1 MCQTESTDQ
10 GRTWTT
16 PHRLGFRGDAADLL
30 LTSTGVL
37 LSAHRHPGT
46 SLHYSL
52 DHGKTWSKNVQIDT
66 VGGAYPSMVEL
77 DDGTILCVYY
87 EEGGGSSIRATR
99 FRATREGIDFIPW
112 PAKQ

>member
-1 MCQTESTDQ
+1 MCQTESKDF

-16 PHRLGFRGDAADLL
+16 PHDLGFRGDAADLL
-30 LTSTGVL
+30 LTSKGILIT
-37 LSAHRHPGT
+37 AHRYPGT

-52 DHGKTWSKNVQIDT
+52 DHGKTWSKNAQIDR

-77 DDGTILCVYY
+77 DDGTVVCVYY

-99 FRATREGIDFIPW
+99 FKIDPKGVALVPW
-112 PAKQ
+112 PKQP